1 MTCAQCG
8 SPAAEGSAA
17 CGRCGGPLVATPAPG
32 SAASAAGRTGAAS
45 PDWPIGPG
53 MAAGPGRRTDPGP
66 HTRRG
71 PGPAPGG
78 PQFRFDHSRWS
89 QPDRITGIATLV
101 LVISLFMPWF
111 AASSGFGNFSADA
124 FTSHGFLFL
133 VFLVALAIIV
143 YLVME
148 AGFAVMPFRLPF
160 GREQLLLV
168 ATGFNLL
175 LVLIGFL
182 LVPGGF
188 TGGVGWDFG
197 AFVGLI
203 AAIVAFVPLGLPFLR
218 ARFGRR

>member
-17 CGRCGGPLVATPAPG
+17 CGRCGGPLVATPAPA
-32 SAASAAGRTGAAS
+32 SAASA
-45 PDWPIGPG
+45 GPG
-53 MAAGPGRRTDPGP
+53 MAAGPGPRTDPGP
-66 HTRRG
+66 HTRQG

-101 LVISLFMPWF
+101 LVIYLFMPWF

-124 FTSHGFLFL
+124 FTSHCFLFL

-143 YLVME
+143 YLVLE

-218 ARFGRR
+218 ARFGRH